1 KALALLDDR
10 PLLQHVLD
18 AVADAGLSDV
28 VVVLG
33 AAADQVEA
41 AVGWRGERRVRNPDP
56 GRGLASSL
64 QTGLSALPPGARAA
78 VVALG
83 DAWRAGRGPIVMPA
97 YAGSETLNPVLLDRV
112 VWPAAM
118 ALHGDR
124 GMGPLIHASPELVTR
139 VPVEGDNPD
148 IDTPADLDRLSAASS

>member
-1 KALALLDDR
+1 
-10 PLLQHVLD
+10 
-18 AVADAGLSDV
+18 
-28 VVVLG
+28 
-33 AAADQVEA
+33 
-41 AVGWRGERRVRNPDP
+41 
-56 GRGLASSL
+56 
-64 QTGLSALPPGARAA
+64 
-78 VVALG
+78 
-83 DAWRAGRGPIVMPA
+83 MPA
-97 YAGSETLNPVLLDRV
+97 YAASETLNPVLLDRA